1 MYILPEEKLELTD
14 EIKNEILSLAGVNR
28 SYDKIFKKYGKYF
41 HVFSD
46 IFEVSNFPVNEV
58 IYILKNG
65 RPLPCKYGKYPPFN
79 KKLAKYKEYCG
90 KAKTCLCKKYRV
102 AEIQINAKKTNLERY
117 GSEYPLGSSKV
128 HEKRKKTMIERYGAE
143 NPSNISEF
151 REKRKQTNLDRF
163 GTESSLSSPEV
174 IKKRFE
180 TNLKKYDSI
189 SPFGSK
195 IVQEKS
201 KKTVRDRYD
210 VHHVMHIP
218 EVKDKV
224 SNTLLERYG
233 VNYTLEIPCAR
244 EKLKNTVMTIYGSE
258 WYYQS
263 DDFKEKYKKTMLER
277 HGVEYPMHSK
287 KIVDKLNNTIMALY
301 NSVWYY
307 QSEDFKEKYKKTMM
321 ERYGVEHAL
330 KSPDI
335 VNKVMESITRNSIK
349 KHGTK
354 SPMQK
359 HYTDIGKQLLNDPEL
374 FQEYLDK
381 YTVYELQEIFGCK
394 SSTIYE
400 YVKQF
405 NLTIPIRTGSSYE
418 NILSEILTENGIDHV
433 RQDRTIIPP
442 KEIDIFIPSANLAIE
457 INGLYWHSDKFKDKN
472 YHYSKWKECHDN
484 GIQLLSIM
492 EDEFVNRSNTWISK
506 ILHICNKSK
515 ERIHARKCDIVELGK
530 DGVYDFVEK
539 YHLQGF
545 SLAKHYYGAYYD
557 NELVAMM
564 SFTNTRNNKEI
575 QMNRFCLKNGVVI
588 SGIANRLLK
597 AYITDYDINEIVTY
611 SDNRYSDGG
620 IYRQM
625 GFEMV
630 NTIPPDYS
638 YVKGM
643 ERLHK
648 SGFKKSNIAS
658 KFGMDMSTKTEREAM
673 EELGF
678 VRIYDCGKVKWKFVK
693 KSG

>member
-14 EIKNEILSLAGVNR
+14 EIRIHILDTINGFSHK
-28 SYDKIFKKYGKYF
+28 KIFEMYGKYF
-41 HVFSD
+41 HCFSD
-46 IFEVSNFPVNEV
+46 ILENSSFPMEEVL
-58 IYILKNG
+58 YILKHG
-65 RPLPCKYGKYPPFN
+65 RPEPCEYGNIGKF
-79 KKLAKYKEYCG
+79 KKFKGYSKFCG
-90 KAKTCLCKKYRV
+90 NASDCKCKKV
-102 AEIQINAKKTNLERY
+102 FSQKQKEI
-117 GSEYPLGSSKV
+117 
-128 HEKRKKTMIERYGAE
+128 
-143 NPSNISEF
+143 
-151 REKRKQTNLDRF
+151 REA
-163 GTESSLSSPEV
+163 
-174 IKKRFE
+174 
-180 TNLKKYDSI
+180 TNLKKYGKKSTLMVDSVKEKI
-189 SPFGSK
+189 KKTNIGKYGVDNPFKATEVKQK
-195 IVQEKS
+195 IKNTVLDKYGVEYASQIPNAIEKKKKTFIEKYGVENPFMCDNIKEKS
-201 KKTVRDRYD
+201 RKTCIEKYGKEYYSQTEIYKEQVKETNIEKYGVEFVLQSEEIRD
-210 VHHVMHIP
+210 
-218 EVKDKV
+218 KSK
-224 SNTLLERYG
+224 NTLLEKYG
-233 VNYTLEIPCAR
+233 TDN
-244 EKLKNTVMTIYGSE
+244 
-258 WYYQS
+258 
-263 DDFKEKYKKTMLER
+263 
-277 HGVEYPMHSK
+277 PM
-287 KIVDKLNNTIMALY
+287 
-301 NSVWYY
+301 
-307 QSEDFKEKYKKTMM
+307 
-321 ERYGVEHAL
+321 
-330 KSPDI
+330 KSPEI
-335 VNKVMESITRNSIK
+335 LNKVMESITRNSIE

-354 SPMQK
+354 SPLQK
-359 HYTDIGKQLLNDPEL
+359 NLTYMGKKLLNEPEL

-433 RQDRTIIPP
+433 RQDRSIISP

-472 YHYSKWKECHDN
+472 YHYSKWKECHDK

-545 SLAKHYYGAYYD
+545 ALGKHYYGAYYD

-564 SFTNTRNNKEI
+564 SFSNTRNNKEI
-575 QMNRFCLKNGVVI
+575 QMNRFCLKNGVII

-630 NTIPPDYS
+630 NTILPDYS

-693 KSG
+693 KSS